1 MGIEVRGLLAL
12 ATAVTVALVAALTA
26 AAEPRPTWT
35 TQYANNT
42 ALDCLKASSRSG
54 VLSVTSAV
62 WHQSSRK
69 DKAGINLDYDYDL
82 TISFQPN
89 SSAQPSY
96 TGSMRVSEQTLIPYG
111 TVSLNIPLSI
121 ALQGSDGS
129 TATLIGVQTLLINWT
144 SDRNAQI
151 SIADGGWDCAPT
163 S

>member
-1 MGIEVRGLLAL
+1 MGIEPRGLLAL
-12 ATAVTVALVAALTA
+12 ATAVTLALMAASTA

-35 TQYANNT
+35 TLYASNS
-42 ALDCLKASSRSG
+42 ALDCLKAPSSSG

-62 WHQSSRK
+62 WHQSSPK

-89 SSAQPSY
+89 SSGQPSY
-96 TGSMRVSEQTLIPYG
+96 TGSIRVSQRTLIPYG

-129 TATLIGVQTLLINWT
+129 TATLVGVQRLLINWMT
-144 SDRNAQI
+144 DRNAQI